1 MNCTKIEKLLP
12 LYAGGDLAG
21 RQSSEVR
28 AHLSSCDGCRN
39 LAEEFAASRERARNL
54 AVPEFGAEFY
64 EQLRGAVLAEI
75 NSRPASRPSVFQSLR
90 YLFAARPAMAAS
102 LATLAL
108 FGLLSFALYS
118 SLVKSY
124 RTLPVIE
131 QGMANFNLDVLGEGA
146 GGRTSEDDGT
156 SNGARNG
163 QTGFITT
170 TTTTTTA
177 RNIARRRSGRTPEAM
192 RQENSAPQNTGT
204 AGSTVAQDTAQADG
218 AAGDETTQQAVARMD
233 IQTSDPNIRIIWL
246 TRKPG
251 E

>member
-21 RQSSEVR
+21 RQSTEVR
-28 AHLSSCDGCRN
+28 AHLSSCEGCRS
-39 LAEEFAASRERARNL
+39 LAEEFAASQERVRNF

-64 EQLRGAVLAEI
+64 EKLRGAVLAEI
-75 NSRPASRPSVFQSLR
+75 NSRPAPRPSVFQSLR
-90 YLFAARPAMAAS
+90 GLFAARPALAAS

-124 RTLPVIE
+124 TTLPALE
-131 QGMANFNLDVLGEGA
+131 ESMANFNLDMLGEGA
-146 GGRTSEDDGT
+146 GGRTDEGDGI

-163 QTGFITT
+163 QTGLATNAAV
-170 TTTTTTA
+170 TA
-177 RNIARRRSGRTPEAM
+177 RNTARRRSGRMPAVMRPE
-192 RQENSAPQNTGT
+192 SPAPQNTGT
-204 AGSTVAQDTAQADG
+204 IGSTVAQDAAQAGG

-246 TRKPG
+246 TRKPS